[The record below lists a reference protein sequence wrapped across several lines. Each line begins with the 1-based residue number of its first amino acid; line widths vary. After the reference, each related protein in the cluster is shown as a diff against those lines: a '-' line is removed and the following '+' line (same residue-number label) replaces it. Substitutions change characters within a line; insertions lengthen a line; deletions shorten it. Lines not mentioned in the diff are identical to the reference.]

1 MNKIYA
7 LRSSL
12 IGLFFC
18 LWHVALGQSDSFRQL
33 ADKVYQLNNSLK
45 YNESQ
50 ALLLPVLQDD
60 SFSADDKYQ
69 AAVQLSYTYKRV
81 FDYQSAIKFL
91 DVASTFADKT
101 TNKVQY
107 AAGIDAEKAFILFDT
122 HDYKRADRLMRR
134 IEKTGYNH
142 INQENTSKL
151 IMQRGYL
158 LFLGKQYD
166 RAEAVYNK
174 ALRLMRSASPCDLP
188 MIFVKKMQLYEAMSR
203 LDLMDN
209 ALQKS
214 IAQADSCHIIKYNL
228 YAYDE
233 LLAIYKK
240 RKDLDAIVKTQS
252 KVDSLNELYASNE
265 KVASLHDQKEA
276 ILLEDKDQELQQIE
290 TNEWYLTISIVVLV
304 LLALALLV
312 WLVQYRNKQQRLE
325 ADFAS
330 MKRELETY
338 LKANE
343 NQVSSKVTTGD
354 ERLTKLSERQRE
366 VLYHMAAGLS
376 NKAIADAMFI
386 SENTVKYHIKNIYL
400 LMEIKDR
407 KEFLVSV
414 KK

>member
-7 LRSSL
+7 LRISL
-12 IGLFFC
+12 IGLLFC
-18 LWHVALGQSDSFRQL
+18 LGQIVKGQSDSFRQL

-69 AAVQLSYTYKRV
+69 AAIQLSYTYKRV
-81 FDYQSAIKFL
+81 FDYQSALKFL
-91 DVASTFADKT
+91 DVACTFANKT
-101 TNKVQY
+101 TSKVPY
-107 AAGIDAEKAFILFDT
+107 TAGIDAEKAFILFDT

-134 IEKTGYNH
+134 IEKTGYKH
-142 INQENTSKL
+142 ISQENTSKL

-166 RAEAVYNK
+166 RSEAVYNK

-188 MIFVKKMQLYEAMSR
+188 MVFVKKMQLYEAMNR

-240 RKDLDAIVKTQS
+240 RKDLNAIVRTQG
-252 KVDSLNELYASNE
+252 KVDSLNELYASSE
-265 KVASLHDQKEA
+265 KVAALHDQKEA
-276 ILLEDKDQELQQIE
+276 ILLEDKNQELQQIE
-290 TNEWYLTISIVVLV
+290 TNEWYLTVSIIVLV
-304 LLALALLV
+304 LLAVALLV
-312 WLVQYRNKQQRLE
+312 WLVRYRKKQQRLE
-325 ADFAS
+325 AEFAS